1 MSLLVQKF
9 GGTSVANPDRI
20 RAVAARVLRTQ
31 QEGHEV
37 VVVVSA
43 MGDTT
48 DDLIALARQ
57 VAEQP
62 SDRELDLLL
71 STGET
76 VSCTL
81 MAMAFRAMGQEAVA
95 LTGAQA
101 GIITDNSHRRAR
113 IVAVDPQRV
122 TQELEKGRTVIVAGF
137 QGITDGSDI
146 TTLGRGGSDTTAV
159 ALAAGLHADRC
170 EIYTDVDGV
179 FTADPR
185 VEPRARKLD
194 EISYEEMLELAKL
207 GARVMHPR
215 AVELGEAYHLPIVV
229 RSSFNDNLGTL
240 ITGGKQMEYRRKVRG
255 IAHDPDVAKITVV
268 GIKDRPGVASKIFVP
283 LADAGVNV
291 DVIVQGTAV
300 DGVAHLSFTVS
311 KDDLGKAVSLIKNLL
326 GEIGAQTVL
335 SSPGLA
341 KVSIV
346 GTGIQ
351 YTPGYAARM
360 FQVLGDHNINIEGIT
375 TSDIRITCLIDQS
388 RVQEAVQA
396 LHEAFILDQPVT

>member
-1 MSLLVQKF
+1 MGLVVQKY

-20 RAVAARVLRTQ
+20 RAVVQRVLRTKAAGNQ
-31 QEGHEV
+31 V

-48 DDLIALARQ
+48 DDLIGLAKQ
-57 VAEQP
+57 VTDQP

-81 MAMAFRAMGQEAVA
+81 MAMAFRAMGHEAVA

-101 GIITDNSHRRAR
+101 GIVTDNAYRRAR
-113 IVAVDPQRV
+113 IISVDPQRMLK
-122 TQELEKGRTVIVAGF
+122 ELERGRTVIVAGF

-159 ALAAGLHADRC
+159 ALAASLHADRC

-179 FTADPR
+179 FTTDPR
-185 VEPRARKLD
+185 VEPKAVKLD
-194 EISYEEMLELAKL
+194 EISYEEMLEMAKL

-229 RSSFNDNLGTL
+229 LSSFTDNPGTL
-240 ITGGKQMEYRRKVRG
+240 ITGGDKMEYRRKVRG

-268 GIKDRPGVASKIFVP
+268 GIPDRPGLAAEIFGP

-291 DVIVQGTAV
+291 DVIVESTAV
-300 DGVAHLSFTVS
+300 DGIAHLSFTVS
-311 KDDLGKAVSLIKNLL
+311 KDELGKAVSLTKRLT
-326 GEIGAQTVL
+326 ESIGAQSVM

-351 YTPGYAARM
+351 YTPGYAALM
-360 FQVLGDHNINIEGIT
+360 FKILGNHQINIEGIT

-396 LHEAFILDQPVT
+396 LHEAFIIDQPLA